1 MNAYNGIININ
12 KPQNITS
19 QAAVTSVKKILGV
32 GKAGHSGTLD
42 PLATGVLPV
51 MVGSAVKASEWLTGH
66 DKRYLA
72 GIELGIETDSEDI
85 TGTVT
90 ARYDGPL
97 PSFEELKQAASAFVG
112 KIKQVPPMY
121 SAIKK
126 DGQKLV
132 DLARR
137 GIVLEREAREIE
149 IYSIEAIN
157 DNGRYFLDVACS
169 KGTYIRTLCAD
180 IGRKLGCGA
189 VMRSL
194 CRTAVGGFHI
204 GNSVTLDELEKMPP
218 EEISRILIPVETL
231 FSDLKAIRLSAFFE
245 RLFRNGAPI
254 AAHKLG
260 LSEAAGIKEHTLFRI
275 YGKDGFFAL
284 GESLIFDGVT
294 VIKVKKFF

>member
-1 MNAYNGIININ
+1 MIEYNGIININ
-12 KPQNITS
+12 KPEGITS
-19 QAAVTSVKKILGV
+19 QTAVTRVKRILGV
-32 GKAGHSGTLD
+32 KKAGHSGTLD
-42 PLATGVLPV
+42 PLATGVLPI
-51 MVGSAVKASEWLTGH
+51 MVGSAVKVSEWLTGH

-90 ARYDGPL
+90 TRYEGTL
-97 PSFEELKQAASAFVG
+97 PSFDTLKQASAAFVG
-112 KIKQVPPMY
+112 RIKQIPPMY

-132 DLARR
+132 DLARK

-149 IYSIEAIN
+149 VYSIEAIN
-157 DNGRYFLDVACS
+157 NNGAFFLDVHCS

-180 IGRKLGCGA
+180 IGKSLGCGA

-194 CRTAVGGFHI
+194 CRTAVGGFDI
-204 GNSVTLDELEKMPP
+204 GNAITLDELEKLLP
-218 EEISRILIPVETL
+218 EEISKVIIPTERV
-231 FSDLKAIRLSAFFE
+231 FSDLEVIQLPAFFE
-245 RLFRNGAPI
+245 HLFRNGAPV

-260 LSEAAGIKEHTLFRI
+260 LKNITEHTFFRI
-275 YGKDGFFAL
+275 YGKDASFAL
-284 GESLIFDGVT
+284 GESQIFDGIS

>member
-1 MNAYNGIININ
+1 MIEYNGIININ
-12 KPQNITS
+12 KPEGITS
-19 QAAVTSVKKILGV
+19 QTAVTRVKRILGAK
-32 GKAGHSGTLD
+32 KAGHSGTLD
-42 PLATGVLPV
+42 PLATGVLPI
-51 MVGSAVKASEWLTGH
+51 MVGSAVKVSEWLTGH

-90 ARYDGPL
+90 ARYEGTL
-97 PSFEELKQAASAFVG
+97 PSFEALRGASAAFAG
-112 KIKQVPPMY
+112 KIKQIPPMY

-132 DLARR
+132 DLARK

-149 IYSIEAIN
+149 VYSIEAIN
-157 DNGRYFLDVACS
+157 QNGAYFLDVSCS

-180 IGRKLGCGA
+180 IGKSLGCGA

-194 CRTAVGGFHI
+194 CRTAVSGFDI
-204 GNSVTLDELEKMPP
+204 NNSITLDELERLQP
-218 EEISRILIPVETL
+218 EEISNIIIPPEKV
-231 FSDLKAIRLSAFFE
+231 FVDLEVIQLPAFFE
-245 RLFRNGAPI
+245 HLFRNGAPV
-254 AAHKLG
+254 ATHKIG
-260 LSEAAGIKEHTLFRI
+260 LHNLKEHTLYRI

-284 GESLIFDGVT
+284 GESHIFDGIS

>member
-1 MNAYNGIININ
+1 MNEYNGILNIN
-12 KPQNITS
+12 KPQGITS
-19 QAAVTSVKKILGV
+19 QAAVTKVKRILGIK
-32 GKAGHSGTLD
+32 KAGHSGTLD

-51 MVGSAVKASEWLTGH
+51 MVGSAVKVSEWLTGH

-90 ARYDGPL
+90 YRHDGPL
-97 PSFEELKQAASAFVG
+97 PSFEELKKAAGSFAG

-132 DLARR
+132 DLARK
-137 GIVLEREAREIE
+137 GIVLEREAREVE
-149 IYSIEAIN
+149 IYSIEVIY
-157 DNGRYFLDVACS
+157 DNGQYFLDVSCS

-180 IGRKLGCGA
+180 IGRMLGCGA

-194 CRTAVGGFHI
+194 CRTQVGEFHI
-204 GNSVTLDELEKMPP
+204 GNSVTLEELESMPP
-218 EEISRILIPVETL
+218 EEVNSILTPTETV
-231 FSDLKAIRLSAFFE
+231 FSDLKVIRLPAFYE

-260 LSEAAGIKEHTLFRI
+260 LTETSEHTLFRI
-275 YGKDGFFAL
+275 YGRDGFFAL
-284 GESLIFDGVT
+284 GESQIFDGVT